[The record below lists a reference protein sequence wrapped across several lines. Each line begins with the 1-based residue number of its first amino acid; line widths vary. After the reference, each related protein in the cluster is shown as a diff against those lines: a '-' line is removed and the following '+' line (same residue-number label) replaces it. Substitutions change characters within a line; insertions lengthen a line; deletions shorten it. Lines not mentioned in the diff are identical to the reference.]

1 MSKLFQIMIDV
12 LCIAS
17 ICYSQS
23 KIELDKERAL
33 YKDNKVKT
41 EIIECSD
48 GSKNITKYDRN
59 GNPNEITYYD
69 NGKKIR
75 LVTCKYDNNG
85 NKSEDSYLGYE
96 SGDMWSVYFYYD
108 ESGNIIKTKVI
119 GSDDGETYF
128 KYDEQGNLI
137 QTKWVEI
144 GATQPVSYITE
155 YKNIYENGNLASQET
170 ICNSQTENVII
181 TKYYYNN
188 EKVIKVEED
197 QKNCKDNSINFYSR
211 KAIIYFGNGLVKE
224 TTFESS
230 YMEVSNTGVYNYEF
244 Y

>member
-1 MSKLFQIMIDV
+1 Q
-12 LCIAS
+12 
-17 ICYSQS
+17 Y
-23 KIELDKERAL
+23 L
-33 YKDNKVKT
+33 YKNNKVKT
-41 EIIECSD
+41 EIIDYSD
-48 GSKNITKYDRN
+48 GSKIVTKYN
-59 GNPNEITYYD
+59 KSGNPIEIMYYND
-69 NGKKIR
+69 NNKIR
-75 LVTCKYDNNG
+75 LVTCKYDNSG

-108 ESGNIIKTKVI
+108 GSGSIIKTKVI

-128 KYDEQGNLI
+128 QYDEQGNLI

-144 GATQPVSYITE
+144 GTSQPVSYITE

-170 ICNSQTENVII
+170 ICNSQTGNVII
-181 TKYYYNN
+181 TRFYYENN
-188 EKVIKVEED
+188 NVIKVEED
-197 QKNCKDNSINFYSR
+197 QKNCKDNCINFYSR
-211 KAIIYFGNGLVKE
+211 KAIIYFDNGLVKE